1 MVWYLICKDGLVTG
15 LSCSILLST
24 SREADVVLWG
34 FPCWILGDLH
44 LNSSFR
50 DHFLRHDDFRCLH
63 RNLEIGHLQPL
74 ASSWSGLSSLVRL
87 PDNCS
92 PDSVKKNGRNTL
104 AEISEPTKLLR
115 QQNQCCSASLSSGMA
130 YCPVMTRTWPFTA
143 PGFSEQTYYSY
154 YYSWEGPTC
163 NLSLFKWG
171 FNWEMLPS
179 VLSSLLKGKAKNQF

>member
-1 MVWYLICKDGLVTG
+1 MITETRPEGTFSTTLIKVPLGFCLDGVVSNLQRWP
-15 LSCSILLST
+15 SDRAILLYSAGH

-130 YCPVMTRTWPFTA
+130 YCPVMTRT
-143 PGFSEQTYYSY
+143 
-154 YYSWEGPTC
+154 
-163 NLSLFKWG
+163 
-171 FNWEMLPS
+171 
-179 VLSSLLKGKAKNQF
+179 